1 MLNKNSS
8 EVGRFIVFD
17 EFKID
22 PNLFRDAVDQKLF
35 QSPDR
40 KRNWRVY
47 EVQSSDGPSWVIEID
62 AKDGS
67 SNCFPLADGDW
78 PTVYQWL
85 VEHKTLLTGTG

>member
-1 MLNKNSS
+1 MLSRESS

-17 EFKID
+17 EINLD
-22 PNLFRDAVDQKLF
+22 PSLFRDAVDQKLF

-40 KRNWRVY
+40 KRNWHVF

-62 AKDGS
+62 VKDGS
-67 SNCFPLADGDW
+67 SKRFPLADGNW

-85 VEHKTLLTGTG
+85 VEHKDLLKDAG